1 MQNAAQFYSEL
12 DEMFANHAGADAIE
26 SYLLRKL
33 AETQVSSEI
42 TADAKTRQEITADAK
57 SQQEAAKVAVTDET
71 KLAAASTAATK
82 TSAANAE
89 TNPLQLS
96 ILNELMG
103 FYRSRGEHAKNQP
116 IINRALNLADSMHLA
131 GTEAGTTTL
140 INAATSL
147 RAAGDYNRAEK
158 IYTQALNESA
168 ATLGPKNRKLAALH
182 NNLSMLYSETGRTSE
197 AIEELNQA
205 LEILQ
210 NTSTDPDHDIDI
222 AATHTNLALA
232 MLQKYSQERS
242 QNSSQERTQKSD
254 ANTNAVPVSEILE
267 TAFNHA
273 STSIRMYVAGNN
285 ENQPHYASALAGFAQ
300 VQCARGEYAQAAES
314 YGKALDLIAEC
325 YGKDSE
331 SYAITAENLRQTRE
345 LAEKVAEE
353 SVEVSTELPESPSS
367 QSPSQSSPTPHITT
381 PHITTGMQLAQSYW
395 QTYGKP
401 LLNQPKFAKYKN
413 RIAAG
418 LVGHGSE
425 CYGFDDAISRD
436 HDFGPG
442 FCLWLTDEDYAKI
455 GADLQ
460 NAYDALPRKYAG
472 FDSRNETPRA
482 KSCESSKRVGVFHIS
497 KFFENLTGFP
507 TAPAE
512 NEPHLWL
519 SLSESTLAA
528 ATNGKIFAD
537 PLGEFS
543 KARQSFKLM
552 PDDVR
557 ISLISRRLGMISQA
571 GQYNFPR
578 MIARKDASAAWLS
591 INEFVR
597 ATASLVFLLNNPVT
611 AGYLPYYKWQFA
623 ALRKLS
629 NRMASRLPEVCGKL
643 ESVMRLSSAACFGG
657 DGSGGD
663 GFGEGGKG
671 AGIAQKQVT
680 QIIDSICEDIVREL
694 QYEGLSNCGERFL
707 EWQRPYVEAHINS
720 RAACLRS
727 L

>member
-1 MQNAAQFYSEL
+1 MEDAAQFYNEL
-12 DEMFANHAGADAIE
+12 DEMFANHASADAIE
-26 SYLLRKL
+26 TYLLRKL
-33 AETQVSSEI
+33 T
-42 TADAKTRQEITADAK
+42 
-57 SQQEAAKVAVTDET
+57 EA
-71 KLAAASTAATK
+71 
-82 TSAANAE
+82 
-89 TNPLQLS
+89 NPLQLS

-103 FYRSRGEHAKNQP
+103 FYRSRGEHTKNQP
-116 IINRALNLADSMHLA
+116 IINRALNLANKMQLA

-147 RAAGDYNRAEK
+147 RAAGDYDRAEK

-168 ATLGPKNRKLAALH
+168 MTLGAKNRKLAALH
-182 NNLSMLYSETGRTSE
+182 NNLSMLYSETGRTHD

-210 NTSTDPDHDIDI
+210 NTSTDPERDIDI

-232 MLQKYSQERS
+232 MLQECTKECSHPNTS
-242 QNSSQERTQKSD
+242 TNSKS
-254 ANTNAVPVSEILE
+254 ATLE
-267 TAFNHA
+267 SAFEHA
-273 STSIRMYVAGNN
+273 STSVRMYIAGNN

-300 VQCARGEYAQAAES
+300 VQCARGEYAQAEES
-314 YGKALDLIAEC
+314 YSKALDLIARC

-345 LAEKVAEE
+345 LAEKVTKK
-353 SVEVSTELPESPSS
+353 STKIQGSAN
-367 QSPSQSSPTPHITT
+367 QDITEQHST
-381 PHITTGMQLAQSYW
+381 NSHAANQNAATQNAANNNIKTGMQLAQSYW

-401 LLNQPKFAKYKN
+401 LLDQPKFARYKN

-425 CYGFDDAISRD
+425 CYGFDDEISRD

-442 FCLWLTDEDYAKI
+442 FCLWLTDEDYAEI

-460 NAYDALPRKYAG
+460 NAYNALPQKYAG
-472 FDSRNETPRA
+472 FESRNETQRA
-482 KSCESSKRVGVFHIS
+482 KSCESSKRVGIFRIS
-497 KFFENLTGFP
+497 EFFENITGFP
-507 TAPAE
+507 TAPAA

-552 PDDVR
+552 PNDVR

-629 NRMASRLPEVCGKL
+629 NRMASRLPEVCSKL

-694 QYEGLSNCGERFL
+694 QYQGLSDCDETFL

>member
-1 MQNAAQFYSEL
+1 MENAAQFYNEL

-26 SYLLRKL
+26 TYLLRKL
-33 AETQVSSEI
+33 AET
-42 TADAKTRQEITADAK
+42 
-57 SQQEAAKVAVTDET
+57 
-71 KLAAASTAATK
+71 
-82 TSAANAE
+82 
-89 TNPLQLS
+89 NPLQLS
-96 ILNELMG
+96 VLNELMG
-103 FYRSRGEHAKNQP
+103 FYRSRGEYAKNKP
-116 IINRALNLADSMHLA
+116 IIDKALDLAKKMDLA

-147 RAAGDYNRAEK
+147 RAAGSYDRAEK
-158 IYTQALNESA
+158 IYTQALNESTE
-168 ATLGPKNRKLAALH
+168 TLGAKNRKLAALH
-182 NNLSMLYSETGRTSE
+182 NNLSMLYSETGRTHD
-197 AIEELNQA
+197 AIEELNHA

-210 NTSTDPDHDIDI
+210 NTSTDPERDIDI

-232 MLQKYSQERS
+232 MLQECSQECS
-242 QNSSQERTQKSD
+242 HPNTSTNSKSATLD
-254 ANTNAVPVSEILE
+254 S
-267 TAFNHA
+267 AFEHA
-273 STSIRMYVAGNN
+273 STSVRMYVAGNN

-300 VQCARGEYAQAAES
+300 VQCARGEYAQAEES
-314 YGKALDLIAEC
+314 YSKALDLIARC

-345 LAEKVAEE
+345 LAEKVTKK
-353 SVEVSTELPESPSS
+353 STKIQGSAN
-367 QSPSQSSPTPHITT
+367 QDITEQHST
-381 PHITTGMQLAQSYW
+381 NSHAANQNAANQNAANHNIKTGMQLTQSYW

-401 LLNQPKFAKYKN
+401 LLDQPKFAKYKN

-425 CYGFDDAISRD
+425 CYGFDDEISRD

-442 FCLWLTDEDYAKI
+442 FCLWLTDEDYAEI
-455 GADLQ
+455 GSDLQ
-460 NAYDALPRKYAG
+460 DAYDALPRKYAG
-472 FDSRNETPRA
+472 FGSRNETPRA
-482 KSCESSKRVGVFHIS
+482 KSRESSKRVGVFSIS
-497 KFFENLTGFP
+497 EFFENLTGFP
-507 TAPAE
+507 TAPAA

-543 KARQSFKLM
+543 KTRQSFKLM

-591 INEFVR
+591 IDEFVR
-597 ATASLVFLLNNPVT
+597 ATASIVFLLNNPVT
-611 AGYLPYYKWQFA
+611 AGYLPYYKWQFE

-671 AGIAQKQVT
+671 AGIAQKQVK

-694 QYEGLSNCGERFL
+694 QYEGLSDCGETFL

>member
-12 DEMFANHAGADAIE
+12 DEMFANHAGAEAIE

-33 AETQVSSEI
+33 AETQVNSEVA
-42 TADAKTRQEITADAK
+42 ADAKA
-57 SQQEAAKVAVTDET
+57 QQETAKNAATEET
-71 KLAAASTAATK
+71 ASTTK
-82 TSAANAE
+82 TAQNKSA
-89 TNPLQLS
+89 QLS
-96 ILNELMG
+96 ILNEIMG
-103 FYRSRGEHAKNQP
+103 FYRSRGEHAKNQT
-116 IINRALNLADSMHLA
+116 IIDNALDLAKKMNLA

-147 RAAGDYNRAEK
+147 RAAGDYDRAEK

-168 ATLGPKNRKLAALH
+168 ATLGAKNRKLAALH

-205 LEILQ
+205 LDILQ
-210 NTSTDPDHDIDI
+210 NTSTDPERDIDI
-222 AATHTNLALA
+222 AATHTNIALA
-232 MLQKYSQERS
+232 MLQECSHPNTS
-242 QNSSQERTQKSD
+242 TNSKS
-254 ANTNAVPVSEILE
+254 ATLE
-267 TAFNHA
+267 SAFKHA
-273 STSIRMYVAGNN
+273 STSVRMYVTGNN

-300 VQCARGEYAQAAES
+300 VQCARGEYAQASES
-314 YGKALDLIAEC
+314 YSKALDLIAEC

-331 SYAITAENLRQTRE
+331 SYAITAENLQQTRK
-345 LAEKVAEE
+345 LAEKVTASGAANVIQYDSEKSQATDE
-353 SVEVSTELPESPSS
+353 QQPESNKTIKSIKTVKTENNPK
-367 QSPSQSSPTPHITT
+367 IK
-381 PHITTGMQLAQSYW
+381 TGMQLAQSYW
-395 QTYGKP
+395 QTYGKS
-401 LLNQPKFAKYKN
+401 LLDQPKFARYKN

-425 CYGFDDAISRD
+425 CYGFDDEISRD

-442 FCLWLTDEDYAKI
+442 FCLWLTDEDYAEI

-460 NAYDALPRKYAG
+460 DAYDALPRKYAG

-482 KSCESSKRVGVFHIS
+482 KSCESSKRVGVFSIS
-497 KFFENLTGFP
+497 EFFENLTGFP
-507 TAPAE
+507 TAPAA

-543 KARQSFKLM
+543 KTRQSFKLM
-552 PDDVR
+552 PDEVR

-571 GQYNFPR
+571 GQYNFSR

-611 AGYLPYYKWQFA
+611 AGYLPYYKWQFE

-694 QYEGLSNCGERFL
+694 QYEGLSDCGETFL

>member
-1 MQNAAQFYSEL
+1 MEDAAQFYNEL
-12 DEMFANHAGADAIE
+12 DEMFANHASADAIE
-26 SYLLRKL
+26 TYLLRKL
-33 AETQVSSEI
+33 T
-42 TADAKTRQEITADAK
+42 
-57 SQQEAAKVAVTDET
+57 EA
-71 KLAAASTAATK
+71 
-82 TSAANAE
+82 
-89 TNPLQLS
+89 NPLQLS

-103 FYRSRGEHAKNQP
+103 FYRSRGEHTKNQP
-116 IINRALNLADSMHLA
+116 IINRALNLANKMQLA

-147 RAAGDYNRAEK
+147 RAAGDYDRAEK

-168 ATLGPKNRKLAALH
+168 MTLGAKNRKLAALH
-182 NNLSMLYSETGRTSE
+182 NNLSMLYSETGRTHD

-210 NTSTDPDHDIDI
+210 NTSTDPERDIDI

-232 MLQKYSQERS
+232 MLQECTKECSHPNTS
-242 QNSSQERTQKSD
+242 TNSKS
-254 ANTNAVPVSEILE
+254 ATLE
-267 TAFNHA
+267 SAFEHA
-273 STSIRMYVAGNN
+273 STSVRMYIAGNN

-300 VQCARGEYAQAAES
+300 VQCARGEYAQAEES
-314 YGKALDLIAEC
+314 YSKALDLIARC

-331 SYAITAENLRQTRE
+331 SYAITTENLRQTRE
-345 LAEKVAEE
+345 LAEKVTEE
-353 SVEVSTELPESPSS
+353 SIEIQGSANQDITEQHSTNSHAAN
-367 QSPSQSSPTPHITT
+367 QNAATQNAANHNIK
-381 PHITTGMQLAQSYW
+381 TGMQLAQSYW

-401 LLNQPKFAKYKN
+401 LLDQPKFARYKN

-425 CYGFDDAISRD
+425 CYGFDDEISRD

-442 FCLWLTDEDYAKI
+442 FCLWLTDEDYAEI

-460 NAYDALPRKYAG
+460 NAYNALPQKYAG
-472 FDSRNETPRA
+472 FESRNETQRA
-482 KSCESSKRVGVFHIS
+482 KSCESSKRVGIFRIS
-497 KFFENLTGFP
+497 EFFENITGFP
-507 TAPAE
+507 TAPAA

-552 PDDVR
+552 PNDVR

-629 NRMASRLPEVCGKL
+629 NRMASRLPEVCSKL

-671 AGIAQKQVT
+671 AGLAQKQVT

-694 QYEGLSNCGERFL
+694 QYQGLSDCSETFL
-707 EWQRPYVEAHINS
+707 EWQRPYVEAHIHS
-720 RAACLRS
+720 RAACLKS

>member
-82 TSAANAE
+82 TSAANAANAE

-168 ATLGPKNRKLAALH
+168 ATLGTKNRKLAALH

-210 NTSTDPDHDIDI
+210 NTSTDPDCDIDI

-232 MLQKYSQERS
+232 MLQDFS
-242 QNSSQERTQKSD
+242 QNS
-254 ANTNAVPVSEILE
+254 AVNTTDVLDS
-267 TAFNHA
+267 AFEHA
-273 STSIRMYVAGNN
+273 STSVRMYVAGNN
-285 ENQPHYASALAGFAQ
+285 EDQPHYASALAGFAQ
-300 VQCARGEYAQAAES
+300 VQCARGEYAQATES
-314 YGKALDLIAEC
+314 YSKALDLIAEC

-345 LAEKVAEE
+345 LAEKVTEKVTEE
-353 SVEVSTELPESPSS
+353 SVEVSKELPESPTP
-367 QSPSQSSPTPHITT
+367 QSPSQRIAN
-381 PHITTGMQLAQSYW
+381 GMQLAQSYW

-401 LLNQPKFAKYKN
+401 LLDQPKFAKYKN

-418 LVGHGSE
+418 LAGHGSE
-425 CYGFDDAISRD
+425 CYGFDDEISRD

-442 FCLWLTDEDYAKI
+442 FCLWLTDEDYAEI
-455 GADLQ
+455 GEDLQ
-460 NAYDALPRKYAG
+460 SAYDALPKRYAG

-482 KSCESSKRVGVFHIS
+482 KSCESSKRVGVFSIS
-497 KFFENLTGFP
+497 EFFQNITGFP
-507 TAPAE
+507 TAPAA

-519 SLSESTLAA
+519 SLNESTLAA

-571 GQYNFPR
+571 GQYNLPR
-578 MIARKDASAAWLS
+578 MLARKDSAAAWLS
-591 INEFVR
+591 INEFVH

-643 ESVMRLSSAACFGG
+643 ESLMRLSSAACFGG

-663 GFGEGGKG
+663 SFGEGGKG

-694 QYEGLSNCGERFL
+694 QYEGLSDCSETFL

>member
-1 MQNAAQFYSEL
+1 MEDAAQFYNEL
-12 DEMFANHAGADAIE
+12 DEMFANHASADAIE
-26 SYLLRKL
+26 TYLLRKL
-33 AETQVSSEI
+33 T
-42 TADAKTRQEITADAK
+42 
-57 SQQEAAKVAVTDET
+57 EA
-71 KLAAASTAATK
+71 
-82 TSAANAE
+82 
-89 TNPLQLS
+89 NPLQLS

-103 FYRSRGEHAKNQP
+103 FYRSRGEHTKNQP
-116 IINRALNLADSMHLA
+116 IINRALNLANKMQLA

-147 RAAGDYNRAEK
+147 RAAGSYDRAEK
-158 IYTQALNESA
+158 IYTQALNESTE
-168 ATLGPKNRKLAALH
+168 TLGTKNRKLAALH
-182 NNLSMLYSETGRTSE
+182 NNLSMLYSETGRTHD

-210 NTSTDPDHDIDI
+210 NTSTDPECDIDI
-222 AATHTNLALA
+222 AATHTNLALS
-232 MLQKYSQERS
+232 MLQECTKEHTKECSHPNTS
-242 QNSSQERTQKSD
+242 TNSKS
-254 ANTNAVPVSEILE
+254 ATLE
-267 TAFNHA
+267 SAFEHA
-273 STSIRMYVAGNN
+273 STSVRMYIAGNN

-300 VQCARGEYAQAAES
+300 VQCARGEYAQAEES
-314 YGKALDLIAEC
+314 YSKALDLIARC

-345 LAEKVAEE
+345 LAEKVTKK
-353 SVEVSTELPESPSS
+353 STKIQGSAN
-367 QSPSQSSPTPHITT
+367 QDITEQHST
-381 PHITTGMQLAQSYW
+381 NSHAANQNAATQNAANNNIKTGMQLAQSYW

-401 LLNQPKFAKYKN
+401 LLDQPKFARYKN

-425 CYGFDDAISRD
+425 CYGFDDEISRD

-442 FCLWLTDEDYAKI
+442 FCLWLTDEDYAEI

-460 NAYDALPRKYAG
+460 NAYNALPQKYAG
-472 FDSRNETPRA
+472 FESRNETQRA
-482 KSCESSKRVGVFHIS
+482 KSCESSKRVGIFRIS
-497 KFFENLTGFP
+497 EFFENITGFP
-507 TAPAE
+507 TAPAA

-552 PDDVR
+552 PNDVR

-629 NRMASRLPEVCGKL
+629 NRMASRLPEVCSKL

-671 AGIAQKQVT
+671 AGLAQKQVT

-694 QYEGLSNCGERFL
+694 QYQGLSDCSETFL
-707 EWQRPYVEAHINS
+707 EWQRPYVEAHIHS
-720 RAACLRS
+720 RAACLKS

>member
-1 MQNAAQFYSEL
+1 MENATQFYSEL
-12 DEMFANHAGADAIE
+12 DEMFANHASADTIE
-26 SYLLRKL
+26 SYLLHKL
-33 AETQVSSEI
+33 AES
-42 TADAKTRQEITADAK
+42 
-57 SQQEAAKVAVTDET
+57 QEA
-71 KLAAASTAATK
+71 
-82 TSAANAE
+82 NAQA
-89 TNPLQLS
+89 LQLS
-96 ILNELMG
+96 VLNELMG
-103 FYRSRGEHAKNQP
+103 FYRSRGEHAKNHP
-116 IINRALNLADSMHLA
+116 IINRALNLANEMQLA

-147 RAAGDYNRAEK
+147 RAAGDYDRAEK

-168 ATLGPKNRKLAALH
+168 TTLGAKNRKLAALH
-182 NNLSMLYSETGRTSE
+182 NNLSMLYSETGRTHD

-210 NTSTDPDHDIDI
+210 NTSTDPEHDIDI

-232 MLQKYSQERS
+232 MLQECSKECTKERS
-242 QNSSQERTQKSD
+242 QELQHECSQELQQKCSQECQQKFVRPNE
-254 ANTNAVPVSEILE
+254 NTNSKSATLNS
-267 TAFNHA
+267 AFEHA
-273 STSIRMYVAGNN
+273 STSVRMYIAGNN

-300 VQCARGEYAQAAES
+300 VQCARGEYSDAVKAYS
-314 YGKALDLIAEC
+314 KALDLIAKC

-331 SYAITAENLRQTRE
+331 SYAITLENLQQTRE
-345 LAEKVAEE
+345 LAENVTETSEKVSAIQQIENQHI
-353 SVEVSTELPESPSS
+353 TA
-367 QSPSQSSPTPHITT
+367 QNTASQSSPTPHIKN
-381 PHITTGMQLAQSYW
+381 GMQLSQSYW

-401 LLNQPKFAKYKN
+401 LLDQPKFAKYKN

-425 CYGFDDAISRD
+425 CYGFDDEISRD

-442 FCLWLTDEDYAKI
+442 FCLWLTDEDYAEI

-460 NAYDALPRKYAG
+460 AAYDVLPQRYAG
-472 FDSRNETPRA
+472 FGSREETPRA
-482 KSCESSKRVGVFHIS
+482 KSCESSKRVGVFS
-497 KFFENLTGFP
+497 TAKFFENITGFP
-507 TAPAE
+507 TAPSQ

-519 SLSESTLAA
+519 SLDESTLAA

-552 PDDVR
+552 PEDVR

-597 ATASLVFLLNNPVT
+597 ATASIVFLLNNPIS

-629 NRMASRLPEVCGKL
+629 ARMASRLPEVCGKL
-643 ESVMRLSSAACFGG
+643 KSLMRLSSAACFGG

-671 AGIAQKQVT
+671 AGIAQKQVAA
-680 QIIDSICEDIVREL
+680 IIESICEDIVREL
-694 QYEGLSNCGERFL
+694 QYQGLSDCGETFL
-707 EWQRPYVEAHINS
+707 EWQRPYVEAHIHS

>member
-1 MQNAAQFYSEL
+1 MENAAQFYNEL
-12 DEMFANHAGADAIE
+12 DEMFANHASADTIE
-26 SYLLRKL
+26 TYLLRKL
-33 AETQVSSEI
+33 AE
-42 TADAKTRQEITADAK
+42 A
-57 SQQEAAKVAVTDET
+57 
-71 KLAAASTAATK
+71 
-82 TSAANAE
+82 
-89 TNPLQLS
+89 NPLQLS

-103 FYRSRGEHAKNQP
+103 FYRSRGEHTKNQP
-116 IINRALNLADSMHLA
+116 IINRALNLANKMQLA

-147 RAAGDYNRAEK
+147 RAAGSYDRAEK

-168 ATLGPKNRKLAALH
+168 ETLGTKNRKLAALH
-182 NNLSMLYSETGRTSE
+182 NNLSMLYSETGRTHD
-197 AIEELNQA
+197 AIEELNHA

-210 NTSTDPDHDIDI
+210 NTSTDPERDIDI

-232 MLQKYSQERS
+232 ILQECSQECS
-242 QNSSQERTQKSD
+242 HPNTSTNSKS
-254 ANTNAVPVSEILE
+254 ATLE
-267 TAFNHA
+267 SAFEHA
-273 STSIRMYVAGNN
+273 STSVRMYVAGNN

-300 VQCARGEYAQAAES
+300 VQCARGEYAQAEES
-314 YGKALDLIAEC
+314 YSKALDLIARC

-331 SYAITAENLRQTRE
+331 SYAITAENLRQTRK
-345 LAEKVAEE
+345 LAEKVTKIYEKVSVGKNTEENAEINTE
-353 SVEVSTELPESPSS
+353 ENAELSAEVSTKIQESAN
-367 QSPSQSSPTPHITT
+367 QQTENQHAATQNEANHNIK
-381 PHITTGMQLAQSYW
+381 TGMQLAQSYW
-395 QTYGKP
+395 QTYGKA
-401 LLNQPKFAKYKN
+401 LLANPKFAKYKN

-425 CYGFDDAISRD
+425 CYGFDDEISRD

-442 FCLWLTDEDYAKI
+442 FCLWLTDKDYAEI

-460 NAYDALPRKYAG
+460 TAYDALPRKYAG
-472 FDSRNETPRA
+472 FGSRNETPRA
-482 KSCESSKRVGVFHIS
+482 KSCESSKRVGVFRIS
-497 KFFENLTGFP
+497 EFFENITGFP
-507 TAPAE
+507 TAPSQ

-519 SLSESTLAA
+519 SLNEPTLAV

-543 KARQSFKLM
+543 KAHQSFKLI

-643 ESVMRLSSAACFGG
+643 ESVMRLSSVACFGG

-680 QIIDSICEDIVREL
+680 QIIDNICEDIVREL
-694 QYEGLSNCGERFL
+694 QYEGLSDCGETFL

>member
-12 DEMFANHAGADAIE
+12 DEMFANHASADAIE
-26 SYLLRKL
+26 TYLLRKL
-33 AETQVSSEI
+33 
-42 TADAKTRQEITADAK
+42 
-57 SQQEAAKVAVTDET
+57 
-71 KLAAASTAATK
+71 
-82 TSAANAE
+82 AE

-103 FYRSRGEHAKNQP
+103 FYRSRGEHTKNQP
-116 IINRALNLADSMHLA
+116 IINRALNLANKMQLA

-147 RAAGDYNRAEK
+147 RAAGDYDRAEK

-168 ATLGPKNRKLAALH
+168 ETLGTKNRKLAALH
-182 NNLSMLYSETGRTSE
+182 NNLSMLYSETGRTHD

-210 NTSTDPDHDIDI
+210 NTSTDPERDIDI

-232 MLQKYSQERS
+232 MLQECTKEHTKECSHPNTS
-242 QNSSQERTQKSD
+242 TNSKS
-254 ANTNAVPVSEILE
+254 ATLE
-267 TAFNHA
+267 SAFEHA
-273 STSIRMYVAGNN
+273 STSVRMYIAGNN

-300 VQCARGEYAQAAES
+300 VQCARGEYAQAEES
-314 YGKALDLIAEC
+314 YSKAFDLIARC

-345 LAEKVAEE
+345 LAEKVTKISEKVSAKLSTKIQE
-353 SVEVSTELPESPSS
+353 SSS
-367 QSPSQSSPTPHITT
+367 QQTENQHTANNNPANNNIK
-381 PHITTGMQLAQSYW
+381 TGMQLAQSYW

-401 LLNQPKFAKYKN
+401 LLDQPKFARYKN

-425 CYGFDDAISRD
+425 CYGFDDEISRD

-442 FCLWLTDEDYAKI
+442 FCLWLTDEDYAEI

-460 NAYDALPRKYAG
+460 NAYNALPQKYAG
-472 FDSRNETPRA
+472 FESRNETPRA
-482 KSCESSKRVGVFHIS
+482 KSCESSKRVGVFRIS
-497 KFFENLTGFP
+497 EFFENLTGFP
-507 TAPAE
+507 TAPSQ

-519 SLSESTLAA
+519 SLNEPTLAA

-537 PLGEFS
+537 PLGKFS

-629 NRMASRLPEVCGKL
+629 NRMASRLPEVCSKL

-671 AGIAQKQVT
+671 AGLAQKQVT

-694 QYEGLSNCGERFL
+694 QYQGLSDCSETFL
-707 EWQRPYVEAHINS
+707 EWQRPYVEAHIHS

>member
-1 MQNAAQFYSEL
+1 MKDAAQFYNEL
-12 DEMFANHAGADAIE
+12 DEMFANHASADTIE
-26 SYLLRKL
+26 TYLLRKL
-33 AETQVSSEI
+33 
-42 TADAKTRQEITADAK
+42 
-57 SQQEAAKVAVTDET
+57 
-71 KLAAASTAATK
+71 
-82 TSAANAE
+82 AE

-103 FYRSRGEHAKNQP
+103 FYRSRGEHTKNQP
-116 IINRALNLADSMHLA
+116 IINRALNLANKMQLA

-147 RAAGDYNRAEK
+147 RAAGSYDRAEK
-158 IYTQALNESA
+158 IYTQALNESTE
-168 ATLGPKNRKLAALH
+168 TLGTKNRKLAALH
-182 NNLSMLYSETGRTSE
+182 NNLSMLYSETGRTHD

-210 NTSTDPDHDIDI
+210 NTSTDPECDIDI
-222 AATHTNLALA
+222 AATHTNLALS
-232 MLQKYSQERS
+232 MLQECTKEHTKECSHPNTS
-242 QNSSQERTQKSD
+242 TNSKS
-254 ANTNAVPVSEILE
+254 ATLE
-267 TAFNHA
+267 SAFEHA
-273 STSIRMYVAGNN
+273 STSVRMYIAGNN

-300 VQCARGEYAQAAES
+300 VQCARGEYAQAEES
-314 YGKALDLIAEC
+314 YSKALDLIARC

-331 SYAITAENLRQTRE
+331 SYAITAENLRQTRK
-345 LAEKVAEE
+345 LAEKVTKISEKVSAKLSTKIQE
-353 SVEVSTELPESPSS
+353 SSS
-367 QSPSQSSPTPHITT
+367 QQTESQHAANNNIK
-381 PHITTGMQLAQSYW
+381 TGMQLSQSYW

-401 LLNQPKFAKYKN
+401 LLDQPKFARYKN

-425 CYGFDDAISRD
+425 CYGFDDEISRD

-442 FCLWLTDEDYAKI
+442 FCLWLTDEDYAEI

-460 NAYDALPRKYAG
+460 AAYDALPRKYAG

-482 KSCESSKRVGVFHIS
+482 KSCESSKRVGVFRIS
-497 KFFENLTGFP
+497 EFFENITGFP
-507 TAPAE
+507 TAPSQ

-519 SLSESTLAA
+519 SLNEPTLAV

-537 PLGEFS
+537 PLGKFS

-694 QYEGLSNCGERFL
+694 QYQGLSDCDETFL

>member
-1 MQNAAQFYSEL
+1 MEDAAQFYNEL
-12 DEMFANHAGADAIE
+12 DEMFANHASADAIE
-26 SYLLRKL
+26 TYLLRKL
-33 AETQVSSEI
+33 T
-42 TADAKTRQEITADAK
+42 
-57 SQQEAAKVAVTDET
+57 EA
-71 KLAAASTAATK
+71 
-82 TSAANAE
+82 
-89 TNPLQLS
+89 NPLQLS

-103 FYRSRGEHAKNQP
+103 FYRSRGEHTKNQP
-116 IINRALNLADSMHLA
+116 IINRALNLANKMQLA

-147 RAAGDYNRAEK
+147 RAAGSYDRAEK
-158 IYTQALNESA
+158 IYTQALNESTE
-168 ATLGPKNRKLAALH
+168 TLGNKNRKLAALH
-182 NNLSMLYSETGRTSE
+182 NNLSMLYSETGRTHD

-210 NTSTDPDHDIDI
+210 NTSTDPECDIDI
-222 AATHTNLALA
+222 AATHTNLALS
-232 MLQKYSQERS
+232 MLQECTKEHTKECSHPNTS
-242 QNSSQERTQKSD
+242 TNSKS
-254 ANTNAVPVSEILE
+254 ATLE
-267 TAFNHA
+267 SAFEHA
-273 STSIRMYVAGNN
+273 STSVRMYIAGNN

-300 VQCARGEYAQAAES
+300 VQCARGEYAQAEES
-314 YGKALDLIAEC
+314 YSKALDLIARC

-331 SYAITAENLRQTRE
+331 SYAITAENLRQTRK
-345 LAEKVAEE
+345 LAEKVTKISEKVSAKLSTKIQE
-353 SVEVSTELPESPSS
+353 SSS
-367 QSPSQSSPTPHITT
+367 QQTESQHAANNNIK
-381 PHITTGMQLAQSYW
+381 TGMQLSQSYW

-401 LLNQPKFAKYKN
+401 LLDQPKFARYKN

-425 CYGFDDAISRD
+425 CYGFDDEISRD

-442 FCLWLTDEDYAKI
+442 FCLWLTDEDYAEI

-460 NAYDALPRKYAG
+460 NAYNALPQKYAG
-472 FDSRNETPRA
+472 FESRNETQRA
-482 KSCESSKRVGVFHIS
+482 KSCESSKRVGIFRIS
-497 KFFENLTGFP
+497 EFFENITGFP
-507 TAPAE
+507 TAPAA

-552 PDDVR
+552 PNDVR

-629 NRMASRLPEVCGKL
+629 NRMASRLPEVCSKL

-663 GFGEGGKG
+663 GFGEDGKG
-671 AGIAQKQVT
+671 AGLAQKQVT

-694 QYEGLSNCGERFL
+694 QYQGLSDCSETFL
-707 EWQRPYVEAHINS
+707 EWQRPYVEAHIHS
-720 RAACLRS
+720 RAACLKS

>member
-1 MQNAAQFYSEL
+1 MEDAAQFYNEL
-12 DEMFANHAGADAIE
+12 DEMFANHASADAIE
-26 SYLLRKL
+26 TYLLRKL
-33 AETQVSSEI
+33 T
-42 TADAKTRQEITADAK
+42 
-57 SQQEAAKVAVTDET
+57 EA
-71 KLAAASTAATK
+71 
-82 TSAANAE
+82 
-89 TNPLQLS
+89 NPLQLS

-103 FYRSRGEHAKNQP
+103 FYRSRGEHTKNQP
-116 IINRALNLADSMHLA
+116 IINRALNLANKMQLA

-147 RAAGDYNRAEK
+147 RAAGDYDRAEK

-168 ATLGPKNRKLAALH
+168 MTLGAKNRKLAALH
-182 NNLSMLYSETGRTSE
+182 NNLSMLYSETGRTHD

-210 NTSTDPDHDIDI
+210 NTSTDPERDIDI

-232 MLQKYSQERS
+232 MLQECTKECSHPNTS
-242 QNSSQERTQKSD
+242 TNSKS
-254 ANTNAVPVSEILE
+254 ATLE
-267 TAFNHA
+267 SAFEHA
-273 STSIRMYVAGNN
+273 STSVRMYIAGNN

-300 VQCARGEYAQAAES
+300 VQCARGEYAQAEES
-314 YGKALDLIAEC
+314 YSKALDLIARC

-345 LAEKVAEE
+345 LAEKVTKK
-353 SVEVSTELPESPSS
+353 STKIQGSAN
-367 QSPSQSSPTPHITT
+367 QDITEQHST
-381 PHITTGMQLAQSYW
+381 NSHAANQNAATQNEANHNIKTGMQLAQSYW

-401 LLNQPKFAKYKN
+401 LLDQPKFARYKN

-425 CYGFDDAISRD
+425 CYGFDDEISRD

-442 FCLWLTDEDYAKI
+442 FCLWLTDEDYAEI

-460 NAYDALPRKYAG
+460 NAYNALPQKYAG
-472 FDSRNETPRA
+472 FESRNETQRA
-482 KSCESSKRVGVFHIS
+482 KSCESSKRVGIFRIS
-497 KFFENLTGFP
+497 EFFENITGFP
-507 TAPAE
+507 TAPAA

-552 PDDVR
+552 PNDVR

-629 NRMASRLPEVCGKL
+629 NRMASRLPEVCSKL

-671 AGIAQKQVT
+671 AGLAQKQVT

-694 QYEGLSNCGERFL
+694 QYQGLSDCSETFL
-707 EWQRPYVEAHINS
+707 EWQRPYVEAHIHS
-720 RAACLRS
+720 RAACLKS

>member
-1 MQNAAQFYSEL
+1 MENAAQLYSEL
-12 DEMFANHAGADAIE
+12 DEMFANHASADTIE
-26 SYLLRKL
+26 TYLLRKL
-33 AETQVSSEI
+33 AE
-42 TADAKTRQEITADAK
+42 A
-57 SQQEAAKVAVTDET
+57 
-71 KLAAASTAATK
+71 
-82 TSAANAE
+82 
-89 TNPLQLS
+89 NPLQLS

-103 FYRSRGEHAKNQP
+103 FYRSRGEHAKNKP
-116 IINRALNLADSMHLA
+116 IIDKALDLAKKMDLA

-147 RAAGDYNRAEK
+147 RAAGSYDRAEK
-158 IYTQALNESA
+158 IYTQALNESSE
-168 ATLGPKNRKLAALH
+168 TLGAKNRKLAALH
-182 NNLSMLYSETGRTSE
+182 NNLSMLYSETGRTHD
-197 AIEELNQA
+197 AIEELNHA

-210 NTSTDPDHDIDI
+210 NTSTDPERDIDI

-232 MLQKYSQERS
+232 MLQECSKECTQERKECS
-242 QNSSQERTQKSD
+242 KECSHPNTSTNSKSATLD
-254 ANTNAVPVSEILE
+254 S
-267 TAFNHA
+267 AFEHA
-273 STSIRMYVAGNN
+273 STSVRMYVAGNN

-300 VQCARGEYAQAAES
+300 VQCARGEYAQAEES
-314 YGKALDLIAEC
+314 YSKALDLIARC

-331 SYAITAENLRQTRE
+331 SYAITAENLRQARE
-345 LAEKVAEE
+345 LAEKITKE
-353 SVEVSTELPESPSS
+353 STEIQESAN
-367 QSPSQSSPTPHITT
+367 QDITEQHST
-381 PHITTGMQLAQSYW
+381 NSHPANQNAANHNIKTGMQLAQSYW

-401 LLNQPKFAKYKN
+401 LLDQPKFAKYKN

-425 CYGFDDAISRD
+425 CYGFDDEISRD

-442 FCLWLTDEDYAKI
+442 FCVWLTDEDYAEI

-460 NAYDALPRKYAG
+460 TAYDALPRKYAG
-472 FDSRNETPRA
+472 FGSRNETPRA
-482 KSCESSKRVGVFHIS
+482 KSCESSKRVGVFSIS
-497 KFFENLTGFP
+497 EFFENLTGFP
-507 TAPAE
+507 TAPSQ

-557 ISLISRRLGMISQA
+557 ISLISRRLGMMAQA
-571 GQYNFPR
+571 GQYNVPR
-578 MIARKDASAAWLS
+578 MLARKDASAAWLS

-629 NRMASRLPEVCGKL
+629 NRMASRLPEVCSKL
-643 ESVMRLSSAACFGG
+643 ESIMQLSSAACF
-657 DGSGGD
+657 GGD

-671 AGIAQKQVT
+671 AGLAQKQVS

-694 QYEGLSNCGERFL
+694 QYEGLSDCDETFL

>member
-1 MQNAAQFYSEL
+1 MEDAAQFYNEL
-12 DEMFANHAGADAIE
+12 DEMFANHASADAIE
-26 SYLLRKL
+26 TYLLRKL
-33 AETQVSSEI
+33 T
-42 TADAKTRQEITADAK
+42 
-57 SQQEAAKVAVTDET
+57 EA
-71 KLAAASTAATK
+71 
-82 TSAANAE
+82 
-89 TNPLQLS
+89 NPLQLS

-103 FYRSRGEHAKNQP
+103 FYRSRGEHTKNQP
-116 IINRALNLADSMHLA
+116 IINRALNLANKMQLA

-147 RAAGDYNRAEK
+147 RAAGDYDRAEK

-168 ATLGPKNRKLAALH
+168 MTLGAKNRKLAALH
-182 NNLSMLYSETGRTSE
+182 NNLSMLYSETGRTHD

-210 NTSTDPDHDIDI
+210 NTSTDPERDIDI

-232 MLQKYSQERS
+232 MLQECTKECSHPNTS
-242 QNSSQERTQKSD
+242 TNSKS
-254 ANTNAVPVSEILE
+254 ATLE
-267 TAFNHA
+267 SAFEHA
-273 STSIRMYVAGNN
+273 STSVRMYIAGNN

-300 VQCARGEYAQAAES
+300 VQCARGEYAQAEES
-314 YGKALDLIAEC
+314 YSKALDLIARC

-331 SYAITAENLRQTRE
+331 SYAITTENLRQTRE
-345 LAEKVAEE
+345 LAEKVTEE
-353 SVEVSTELPESPSS
+353 SIEIQESSS
-367 QSPSQSSPTPHITT
+367 QQTENQHAANNNPANNNIK
-381 PHITTGMQLAQSYW
+381 TGMQLAQLYW
-395 QTYGKP
+395 QTYGKA
-401 LLNQPKFAKYKN
+401 LLANPKFAKYKN

-425 CYGFDDAISRD
+425 CYGFDDEISRD

-442 FCLWLTDEDYAKI
+442 FCLWLTDEDYAEI

-460 NAYDALPRKYAG
+460 AAYDALPRKYAG

-482 KSCESSKRVGVFHIS
+482 KSCESSKRVGVFRIS
-497 KFFENLTGFP
+497 EFFENLTGFP
-507 TAPAE
+507 TAPSQ

-519 SLSESTLAA
+519 SLNEPTLAA

-537 PLGEFS
+537 PLGKFS

-629 NRMASRLPEVCGKL
+629 NRMASRLPEVCSKL

-671 AGIAQKQVT
+671 AGLAQKQVT

-694 QYEGLSNCGERFL
+694 QYQGLSDCSETFL
-707 EWQRPYVEAHINS
+707 EWQRPYVEAHIHS
-720 RAACLRS
+720 RAA
-727 L
+727 

>member
-33 AETQVSSEI
+33 AE
-42 TADAKTRQEITADAK
+42 AR
-57 SQQEAAKVAVTDET
+57 
-71 KLAAASTAATK
+71 AAAE
-82 TSAANAE
+82 TSAANEEA
-89 TNPLQLS
+89 NPLQLS

-147 RAAGDYNRAEK
+147 RAAGSYERAAE
-158 IYTQALNESA
+158 IYSQAIKESSK
-168 ATLGPKNRKLAALH
+168 TLKPNDRKLAALH
-182 NNLSMLYSETGRTSE
+182 NNLSMLYSETGSTSE
-197 AIEELNQA
+197 AIDELNQA

-210 NTSTDPDHDIDI
+210 NTSTDPYHDIDI
-222 AATHTNLALA
+222 AATHTNIALA
-232 MLQKYSQERS
+232 MLQRCSHPNTS
-242 QNSSQERTQKSD
+242 TNSKS
-254 ANTNAVPVSEILE
+254 ATLE
-267 TAFNHA
+267 SAFNHA
-273 STSIRMYVAGNN
+273 STSVRMYVTGNN

-314 YGKALDLIAEC
+314 YSKALDLIAKC

-331 SYAITAENLRQTRE
+331 SYAITAENLQQTRK
-345 LAEKVAEE
+345 LAEKVTASGAANAIQYDSEKSQATDE
-353 SVEVSTELPESPSS
+353 QQPESNKTIKSIKTVKTENNPK
-367 QSPSQSSPTPHITT
+367 IK
-381 PHITTGMQLAQSYW
+381 TGMQLSQSYW

-401 LLNQPKFAKYKN
+401 LLDQQKFAKYKN

-425 CYGFDDAISRD
+425 CYGFDDEISRD

-442 FCLWLTDEDYAKI
+442 FCLWLTDEDYAEI
-455 GADLQ
+455 GSDLQ
-460 NAYDALPRKYAG
+460 DAYDALPRKYAG
-472 FDSRNETPRA
+472 FGSRNETPRA
-482 KSCESSKRVGVFHIS
+482 KSRESSKRVGVFSIS
-497 KFFENLTGFP
+497 EFFENLTGFP
-507 TAPAE
+507 TAPAA

-543 KARQSFKLM
+543 KTRQSFKLM

-591 INEFVR
+591 IDEFVR
-597 ATASLVFLLNNPVT
+597 ATASIVFLLNNPVT
-611 AGYLPYYKWQFA
+611 AGYLPYYKWQFE

-671 AGIAQKQVT
+671 AGIAQKQVK

-694 QYEGLSNCGERFL
+694 QYEGLSDCGETFL

>member
-1 MQNAAQFYSEL
+1 MEDAAQFYNEL
-12 DEMFANHAGADAIE
+12 DEMFANHASADAIE
-26 SYLLRKL
+26 TYLLRKL
-33 AETQVSSEI
+33 T
-42 TADAKTRQEITADAK
+42 
-57 SQQEAAKVAVTDET
+57 EA
-71 KLAAASTAATK
+71 
-82 TSAANAE
+82 
-89 TNPLQLS
+89 NPLQLS

-103 FYRSRGEHAKNQP
+103 FYRSRGEHTKNQP
-116 IINRALNLADSMHLA
+116 IINRALNLANKMQLA

-147 RAAGDYNRAEK
+147 RAAGSYDRAEK
-158 IYTQALNESA
+158 IYTQALNESTE
-168 ATLGPKNRKLAALH
+168 TLGTKNRKLAALH
-182 NNLSMLYSETGRTSE
+182 NNLSMLYSETGRTHD

-210 NTSTDPDHDIDI
+210 NTSTDPECDIDI
-222 AATHTNLALA
+222 AATHTNLALS
-232 MLQKYSQERS
+232 MLQECTKEHTKECSHPNTS
-242 QNSSQERTQKSD
+242 TNSKS
-254 ANTNAVPVSEILE
+254 ATLE
-267 TAFNHA
+267 SAFEHA
-273 STSIRMYVAGNN
+273 STSVRMYIAGNN

-300 VQCARGEYAQAAES
+300 VQCARGEYAQAEES
-314 YGKALDLIAEC
+314 YSKALDLIARC

-331 SYAITAENLRQTRE
+331 SYAITAENLRQTRK
-345 LAEKVAEE
+345 LAEKVTKISEKVSAKLSTKIQE
-353 SVEVSTELPESPSS
+353 SSS
-367 QSPSQSSPTPHITT
+367 QQTESQQTENQHTANNNIK
-381 PHITTGMQLAQSYW
+381 TGMQLAQSYW

-401 LLNQPKFAKYKN
+401 LLDQPKFARYKN

-425 CYGFDDAISRD
+425 CYGFDDEISRD

-442 FCLWLTDEDYAKI
+442 FCLWLTDEDYAEI

-460 NAYDALPRKYAG
+460 NAYNALPQKYAG
-472 FDSRNETPRA
+472 FESRNETQRA
-482 KSCESSKRVGVFHIS
+482 KSCESSKRVGVFSIS
-497 KFFENLTGFP
+497 EFFENLTGFP
-507 TAPAE
+507 TAPAA

-680 QIIDSICEDIVREL
+680 QIIDNICEDIVREL
-694 QYEGLSNCGERFL
+694 QYEGLSDCGETFL

>member
-1 MQNAAQFYSEL
+1 MEDAAQFYNEL
-12 DEMFANHAGADAIE
+12 DEMFANHASADAIE
-26 SYLLRKL
+26 TYLLRKL
-33 AETQVSSEI
+33 T
-42 TADAKTRQEITADAK
+42 
-57 SQQEAAKVAVTDET
+57 EA
-71 KLAAASTAATK
+71 
-82 TSAANAE
+82 
-89 TNPLQLS
+89 NPLQLS

-103 FYRSRGEHAKNQP
+103 FYRSRGEHTKNQP
-116 IINRALNLADSMHLA
+116 IINRALNLANKMQLA

-147 RAAGDYNRAEK
+147 RAAGSYDRAEK
-158 IYTQALNESA
+158 IYTQALNESTE
-168 ATLGPKNRKLAALH
+168 TLGTKNRKLAALH
-182 NNLSMLYSETGRTSE
+182 NNLSMLYSETGRTHD

-210 NTSTDPDHDIDI
+210 NTSTDPERDIDI

-232 MLQKYSQERS
+232 MLQECTKEHTKECSKECS
-242 QNSSQERTQKSD
+242 HPNTSTNSKS
-254 ANTNAVPVSEILE
+254 ATLE
-267 TAFNHA
+267 SAFEHA
-273 STSIRMYVAGNN
+273 STSVRMYIVGNN

-300 VQCARGEYAQAAES
+300 VQCARGEYAQAEES
-314 YGKALDLIAEC
+314 YSKALDLIARC

-345 LAEKVAEE
+345 LAEKVTKISEKVSAKLSTKIQE
-353 SVEVSTELPESPSS
+353 SSS
-367 QSPSQSSPTPHITT
+367 QQTENQHAATQNEANHNIK
-381 PHITTGMQLAQSYW
+381 TGMQLAQSYW
-395 QTYGKP
+395 QTYGKA
-401 LLNQPKFAKYKN
+401 LLADPKFAKYKN

-425 CYGFDDAISRD
+425 CYGFDDEISRD

-442 FCLWLTDEDYAKI
+442 FCLWLTDKDYAEI

-460 NAYDALPRKYAG
+460 TAYDALPRKYAG
-472 FDSRNETPRA
+472 FGSRNETPRA
-482 KSCESSKRVGVFHIS
+482 KSCESSKRVGVFSIS
-497 KFFENLTGFP
+497 EFFENITGFP
-507 TAPAE
+507 TAPSQ

-543 KARQSFKLM
+543 KAHQSFKLI

-629 NRMASRLPEVCGKL
+629 NRMASRLPEVCSKL

-694 QYEGLSNCGERFL
+694 QYQGLSDCDETFL

>member
-1 MQNAAQFYSEL
+1 MEDAAQFYNEL
-12 DEMFANHAGADAIE
+12 DEMFANHASADAIE
-26 SYLLRKL
+26 TYLLRKL
-33 AETQVSSEI
+33 T
-42 TADAKTRQEITADAK
+42 
-57 SQQEAAKVAVTDET
+57 EA
-71 KLAAASTAATK
+71 
-82 TSAANAE
+82 
-89 TNPLQLS
+89 NPLQLS

-103 FYRSRGEHAKNQP
+103 FYRSRGEHTKNQP
-116 IINRALNLADSMHLA
+116 IINRALNLANKMQLA

-147 RAAGDYNRAEK
+147 RAAGSYDRAEK
-158 IYTQALNESA
+158 IYTQALNESTE
-168 ATLGPKNRKLAALH
+168 TLGTKNRKLAALH
-182 NNLSMLYSETGRTSE
+182 NNLSMLYSETGRTHD

-210 NTSTDPDHDIDI
+210 NTSTDPECDIDI
-222 AATHTNLALA
+222 AATHTNLALS
-232 MLQKYSQERS
+232 MLQECTKEHTKECSHPNTS
-242 QNSSQERTQKSD
+242 TNSKS
-254 ANTNAVPVSEILE
+254 ATLE
-267 TAFNHA
+267 SAFEHA
-273 STSIRMYVAGNN
+273 STSVRMYIAGNN

-300 VQCARGEYAQAAES
+300 VQCARGEYAQAEES
-314 YGKALDLIAEC
+314 YSKALDLIARC

-331 SYAITAENLRQTRE
+331 SYAITAENLRQTRK
-345 LAEKVAEE
+345 LAEKVTKISEKVSAKLSTKIQE
-353 SVEVSTELPESPSS
+353 SSS
-367 QSPSQSSPTPHITT
+367 QQTESQHAANNNIK
-381 PHITTGMQLAQSYW
+381 TGMQLSQSYW

-401 LLNQPKFAKYKN
+401 LLDQPKFARYKN

-425 CYGFDDAISRD
+425 CYGFDDEISRD

-442 FCLWLTDEDYAKI
+442 FCLWLTDEDYAEI

-460 NAYDALPRKYAG
+460 AAYDALPRKYAG

-482 KSCESSKRVGVFHIS
+482 KSCESSKRVGVFRIS
-497 KFFENLTGFP
+497 EFFENITGFP
-507 TAPAE
+507 TAPSQ

-519 SLSESTLAA
+519 SLNEPTLAV

-537 PLGEFS
+537 PLGKFS

-671 AGIAQKQVT
+671 VGIAQKQVT

-694 QYEGLSNCGERFL
+694 QYQGLSDCDETFL

>member
-1 MQNAAQFYSEL
+1 MEDAAQFYNEL
-12 DEMFANHAGADAIE
+12 DEMFANHASADAIE
-26 SYLLRKL
+26 TYLLRKL
-33 AETQVSSEI
+33 T
-42 TADAKTRQEITADAK
+42 
-57 SQQEAAKVAVTDET
+57 EA
-71 KLAAASTAATK
+71 
-82 TSAANAE
+82 
-89 TNPLQLS
+89 NPLQLS

-103 FYRSRGEHAKNQP
+103 FYRSRGEHTKNQP
-116 IINRALNLADSMHLA
+116 IINRALNLANKMQLA

-147 RAAGDYNRAEK
+147 RAAGDYDRAEK

-168 ATLGPKNRKLAALH
+168 MTLGAKNRKLAALH
-182 NNLSMLYSETGRTSE
+182 NNLSMLYSETGRTHD

-210 NTSTDPDHDIDI
+210 NTSTDPERDIDI

-232 MLQKYSQERS
+232 MLQECTKECSHPNTS
-242 QNSSQERTQKSD
+242 TNSKS
-254 ANTNAVPVSEILE
+254 ATLE
-267 TAFNHA
+267 SAFEHA
-273 STSIRMYVAGNN
+273 STSVRMYIAGNN

-300 VQCARGEYAQAAES
+300 VQCARGEYAQAEES
-314 YGKALDLIAEC
+314 YSKALDLIARC

-331 SYAITAENLRQTRE
+331 SYAITTENLRQTRE
-345 LAEKVAEE
+345 LAEKVTEE
-353 SVEVSTELPESPSS
+353 SIEIQESSS
-367 QSPSQSSPTPHITT
+367 QQTENQHAANNNPANNNIK
-381 PHITTGMQLAQSYW
+381 TGMQLAQLYW
-395 QTYGKP
+395 QTYGKA
-401 LLNQPKFAKYKN
+401 LLANPKFAKYKN

-425 CYGFDDAISRD
+425 CYGFDDEISRD

-442 FCLWLTDEDYAKI
+442 FCLWLTDEDYAEI

-460 NAYDALPRKYAG
+460 AAYDALPRKYAG

-482 KSCESSKRVGVFHIS
+482 KSCESSKRVGVFRIS
-497 KFFENLTGFP
+497 EFFENLTGFP
-507 TAPAE
+507 TAPSQ

-519 SLSESTLAA
+519 SLNEPTLAA

-537 PLGEFS
+537 PLGKFS

-578 MIARKDASAAWLS
+578 TIARKDASAAWLS

-629 NRMASRLPEVCGKL
+629 NRMASRLPEVCSKL

-671 AGIAQKQVT
+671 AGLAQKQVT

-694 QYEGLSNCGERFL
+694 QYQGLSDCSETFL
-707 EWQRPYVEAHINS
+707 EWQRPYVEAHIHS

>member
-1 MQNAAQFYSEL
+1 MEDAAQFYNEL
-12 DEMFANHAGADAIE
+12 DEMFANHASADAIE
-26 SYLLRKL
+26 TYLLRKL
-33 AETQVSSEI
+33 T
-42 TADAKTRQEITADAK
+42 
-57 SQQEAAKVAVTDET
+57 EA
-71 KLAAASTAATK
+71 
-82 TSAANAE
+82 
-89 TNPLQLS
+89 NPLQLS

-103 FYRSRGEHAKNQP
+103 FYRSRGEHTKNQP
-116 IINRALNLADSMHLA
+116 IINRALNLANKMQLA

-147 RAAGDYNRAEK
+147 RAAGDYDRAEK

-168 ATLGPKNRKLAALH
+168 MTLGAKNRKLAALH
-182 NNLSMLYSETGRTSE
+182 NNLSMLYSETGRTHD

-210 NTSTDPDHDIDI
+210 NTSTDPERDIDI

-232 MLQKYSQERS
+232 MLQECTKECSHPNTS
-242 QNSSQERTQKSD
+242 TNSKS
-254 ANTNAVPVSEILE
+254 ATLE
-267 TAFNHA
+267 SAFEHA
-273 STSIRMYVAGNN
+273 STSVRMYIAGNN

-300 VQCARGEYAQAAES
+300 VQCARGEYAQAEES
-314 YGKALDLIAEC
+314 YSKALDLIARC

-331 SYAITAENLRQTRE
+331 SYVITTENLRQTRE
-345 LAEKVAEE
+345 LAEKVTEE
-353 SVEVSTELPESPSS
+353 SIEIQESSS
-367 QSPSQSSPTPHITT
+367 QQTENQHAANNNPANNNIK
-381 PHITTGMQLAQSYW
+381 TGMQLAQLYW
-395 QTYGKP
+395 QTYGKA
-401 LLNQPKFAKYKN
+401 LLANPKFAKYKN

-425 CYGFDDAISRD
+425 CYGFDDEISRD

-442 FCLWLTDEDYAKI
+442 FCLWLTDEDYAEI

-460 NAYDALPRKYAG
+460 AAYDALPRKYAG

-482 KSCESSKRVGVFHIS
+482 KSCESSKRVGVFRIS
-497 KFFENLTGFP
+497 EFFENLTGFP
-507 TAPAE
+507 TAPSQ

-519 SLSESTLAA
+519 SLNEPTLAA

-537 PLGEFS
+537 PLGKFS

-629 NRMASRLPEVCGKL
+629 NRMASRLPEVCSKL

-671 AGIAQKQVT
+671 AGLAQKQVT

-694 QYEGLSNCGERFL
+694 QYQGLSDCSETFL
-707 EWQRPYVEAHINS
+707 EWQRPYIEAHIHS

>member
-33 AETQVSSEI
+33 AETQ
-42 TADAKTRQEITADAK
+42 
-57 SQQEAAKVAVTDET
+57 
-71 KLAAASTAATK
+71 AAAK
-82 TSAANAE
+82 TSAANEEA
-89 TNPLQLS
+89 NSLQLS

-103 FYRSRGEHAKNQP
+103 FYRSRGEHTKNQP
-116 IINRALNLADSMHLA
+116 IINRALNLADSMRIA

-147 RAAGDYNRAEK
+147 RAAGDYDRAEK

-168 ATLGPKNRKLAALH
+168 ATLGAKNRKLAALH
-182 NNLSMLYSETGRTSE
+182 NNLSMLYSETGNTSE

-222 AATHTNLALA
+222 AATHTNISLA
-232 MLQKYSQERS
+232 MLQKCSHPNTS
-242 QNSSQERTQKSD
+242 TNSKS
-254 ANTNAVPVSEILE
+254 ATLE
-267 TAFNHA
+267 SAFNHA
-273 STSIRMYVAGNN
+273 STSVRMYVAGNN

-300 VQCARGEYAQAAES
+300 VQCARGEYAQASES
-314 YGKALDLIAEC
+314 YSKALDLIAKC

-331 SYAITAENLRQTRE
+331 SYAITAENLQQTRK
-345 LAEKVAEE
+345 LAEKVTATGAANVIQYDSEKSQATDE
-353 SVEVSTELPESPSS
+353 QQPESNKTIKSIKTVKTENNPK
-367 QSPSQSSPTPHITT
+367 IK
-381 PHITTGMQLAQSYW
+381 TGMQLSQSYW

-401 LLNQPKFAKYKN
+401 LLDQPKFAKYKN

-425 CYGFDDAISRD
+425 CYGFDDEISRD

-442 FCLWLTDEDYAKI
+442 FCLWLTDEDYAEI
-455 GADLQ
+455 GEDLQ
-460 NAYDALPRKYAG
+460 DAYDALPRKYAG

-482 KSCESSKRVGVFHIS
+482 KSRESSKRVGVFSIS
-497 KFFENLTGFP
+497 EFFENLTGFP
-507 TAPAE
+507 TAPTA

-543 KARQSFKLM
+543 KTRQSFKLM
-552 PDDVR
+552 PDEVR

-643 ESVMRLSSAACFGG
+643 ESVMRLSSASCFGG

-694 QYEGLSNCGERFL
+694 QYEGLSDCGETFL